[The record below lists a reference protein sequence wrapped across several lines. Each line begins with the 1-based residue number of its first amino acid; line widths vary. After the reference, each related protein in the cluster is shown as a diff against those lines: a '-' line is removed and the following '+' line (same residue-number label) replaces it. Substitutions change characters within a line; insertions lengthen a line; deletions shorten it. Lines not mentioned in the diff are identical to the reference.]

1 MLDNNNMSKES
12 PATRRRALSEQTRR
26 EILAAARDAFGRL
39 GYETASVGLIA
50 KGAQV
55 TTGALY
61 HHFADKTAL
70 FAAVAEEIEAEL
82 VLAMMKA
89 GEATTDP
96 WAQLEAAATY
106 TLEHLLDAQIRR
118 IVLVD
123 APKVLGAVAWRAV
136 QMRYGLGLAT
146 QALQGLS
153 EAGLARMADPALA
166 AQMLLA
172 ALLQGAEAAA
182 RADDPRAALDLV
194 QHDLLILLRAYR
206 VEG

>member
-1 MLDNNNMSKES
+1 MLDNDDMSTES
-12 PATRRRALSEQTRR
+12 AVTRRQALSEQTRR

-39 GYETASVGLIA
+39 GYEAASVGLIA
-50 KGAQV
+50 KAAQV

-61 HHFADKTAL
+61 HHFTDKPAL

-82 VLAMMKA
+82 ALALVKA
-89 GEATTDP
+89 GEASADP
-96 WAQLEAAATY
+96 WAKLEAAALY
-106 TLEHLLDAQIRR
+106 TLKHLMDAKVRR

-123 APKVLGAVAWRAV
+123 APTVLGAVAWRVV
-136 QMRYGLGLAT
+136 QMRYGLGIAT
-146 QALQGLS
+146 RALQGLS

-182 RADDPRAALDLV
+182 RADDPHAALELV
-194 QHDLLILLRAYR
+194 QHDLLRLLRAYKA
-206 VEG
+206 

>member
-1 MLDNNNMSKES
+1 MSTDS
-12 PATRRRALSEQTRR
+12 PVTRRRALSEQTRR
-26 EILAAARDAFGRL
+26 EILAAARSAFGRL
-39 GYETASVGLIA
+39 GYEAASVGLIA
-50 KGAQV
+50 AAAQA

-61 HHFADKTAL
+61 HHFTDKPAL

-82 VLAMMKA
+82 ALAVVKA
-89 GEATTDP
+89 GEATADP
-96 WAQLEAAATY
+96 WLQLEVGGAY

-123 APKVLGAVAWRAV
+123 APMVLGAVAWRAV
-136 QMRYGLGLAT
+136 QMRYGLGILT

-153 EAGLARMADPALA
+153 DAGLARMADPALA

-194 QHDLLILLRAYR
+194 QRDFLILLRAYR
-206 VEG
+206 A

>member
-1 MLDNNNMSKES
+1 MLDNDDMSTGS
-12 PATRRRALSEQTRR
+12 AVTRRQALSEQTRR

-39 GYETASVGLIA
+39 GYEAASVGLIA
-50 KGAQV
+50 KAAQV

-61 HHFADKTAL
+61 HHFTDKPAL

-82 VLAMMKA
+82 ALALVKV
-89 GEATTDP
+89 GEAATDA
-96 WAQLEAAATY
+96 WAKLEAAALY
-106 TLEHLLDAQIRR
+106 TLEHLMDAKVRR

-123 APKVLGAVAWRAV
+123 ASTVLGAVAWRAV
-136 QMRYGLGLAT
+136 QMRYGLGIAT
-146 QALQGLS
+146 RALKGLS

-182 RADDPRAALDLV
+182 RADDPRAALELV
-194 QHDLLILLRAYR
+194 QHDLLRLLRAYKA
-206 VEG
+206 

>member
-1 MLDNNNMSKES
+1 MSNES

-39 GYETASVGLIA
+39 GYDAASVGLIA
-50 KGAQV
+50 EAARV

-61 HHFADKTAL
+61 HHFADKPAL

-82 VLAMMKA
+82 AAELMRA
-89 GEATTDP
+89 GGADADP
-96 WAQLEAAATY
+96 WARLEAAALY
-106 TLEHLLDAQIRR
+106 TLDHLMDAKVRR

-123 APKVLGAVAWRAV
+123 APKVLGADAWRTI
-136 QMRYGLGLAT
+136 QMHYGLGIAT
-146 QALQGLS
+146 GALQGLA
-153 EAGLARMADPALA
+153 EAGLARMADPTLT

-182 RADDPRAALDLV
+182 RADDPRAALGLV
-194 QHDLLILLRAYR
+194 RRDLLTLMRAFR
-206 VEG
+206 V

>member
-1 MLDNNNMSKES
+1 MSTQG
-12 PATRRRALSEQTRR
+12 PALRRKALSEQTRR
-26 EILAAARDAFGRL
+26 EIIAAARGAFGRL
-39 GYETASVGLIA
+39 GYDAASVSAIA
-50 KGAQV
+50 KAAQV

-61 HHFADKTAL
+61 HHFADKPAL

-82 VLAMMKA
+82 ARAVVRT
-89 GEATTDP
+89 GETAADP
-96 WAQLEAAATY
+96 WARLEVAIAQ
-106 TLEHLLDAQIRR
+106 TLEHLLDAEIRR

-123 APKVLGAVAWRAV
+123 APMVLGPVAWRAV

-146 QALQGLS
+146 RALQGLA

-182 RADDPRAALDLV
+182 RADDPRATLDLV
-194 QHDLLILLRAYR
+194 KRDLATLLRAYKA
-206 VEG
+206 